1 MGAQHEIAIR
11 TFRGDQVWYESND
24 PFLSN
29 HFGDYVIT
37 IFRWGSPVG
46 HVPIR
51 SIHHILSKV
60 LSLFHLIGQFQ
71 QAGKHP
77 LIQTHI
83 QMIHWLFLVFNFWP
97 IGCQKLNSQSELRIK
112 NWPNFAFRTPSSSI
126 SFSIKSCREIVSLSM
141 FRQNP
146 IDPKFDPKWPLPTD
160 FDLDP
165 FDSDF
170 FLWFLALL
178 KCSKMHKNPNTCTFS
193 PNSLFLVTDLLRC
206 EFIIFLSPI
215 LNFSVRGSLFQ
226 RTKRFNLFLFFGI

>member
-1 MGAQHEIAIR
+1 MGP
-11 TFRGDQVWYESND
+11 TFRGDQVWYESSG

-29 HFGDYVIT
+29 HFEDYAIA

-77 LIQTHI
+77 LILTHT

-170 FLWFLALL
+170 FLWFLALF
-178 KCSKMHKNPNTCTFS
+178 KMIKNAQKPKHMHFFTK
-193 PNSLFLVTDLLRC
+193 FLISGDRFTPLR
-206 EFIIFLSPI
+206 IY
-215 LNFSVRGSLFQ
+215 NFSQSHFKLFGPGISVSKNK
-226 RTKRFNLFLFFGI
+226 TVYFTFWNLKSFTS